1 MSEETNST
9 PARNE
14 AVPSETLDPRPP
26 AIAEGALRTGLA
38 AEGTFRWAVADL
50 SEIVETVRERRDLTP
65 VSAAALGRTL
75 SASALLLRLSSKTP
89 TRLVLEHKGD
99 GPLGSVVAEADGA
112 GNLRGM
118 VGNPRVVTE
127 DYANRKLNVGAA
139 MGSGFL
145 RVLREHPTGNYN
157 SQVELVSGEIAYD
170 VAHYLRQSEQ
180 RPSAVFLG
188 VLGRPE
194 VAGEGG
200 ESAGPGVAAA
210 GGLIVE
216 ILPDAD
222 PELIDRLESNLQAIP
237 GISWLMEQ
245 GGIDQVLTTAL
256 EGFAIDTRE
265 ESPLY
270 YRCRCTRDRLRRHLE
285 MMSADDLDYLREET
299 GDLEAECVFCGDV
312 YRFDTQEIDQAT
324 GTPQPADA

>member
-1 MSEETNST
+1 MDIALIGGHGKVALLAAPLLVEAGHTVHSVIRNPEHADEVEATG
-9 PARNE
+9 AR
-14 AVPSETLDPRPP
+14 AVLADIETLDERGWDELLRGKD
-26 AIAEGALRTGLA
+26 AVVWTAGAGGGAPERTRAVDHDAAVASMDA
-38 AEGTFRWAVADL
+38 AER
-50 SEIVETVRERRDLTP
+50 
-65 VSAAALGRTL
+65 
-75 SASALLLRLSSKTP
+75 
-89 TRLVLEHKGD
+89 
-99 GPLGSVVAEADGA
+99 
-112 GNLRGM
+112 
-118 VGNPRVVTE
+118 
-127 DYANRKLNVGAA
+127 VGAA